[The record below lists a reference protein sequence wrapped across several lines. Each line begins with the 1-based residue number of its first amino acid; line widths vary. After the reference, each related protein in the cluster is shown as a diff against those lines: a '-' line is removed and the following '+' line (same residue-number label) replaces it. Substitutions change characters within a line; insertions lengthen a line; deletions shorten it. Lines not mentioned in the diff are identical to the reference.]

1 MEWCILL
8 LVFVSNL
15 RTNDP
20 IEGILLLDPPI
31 LNNQFVFQLGTKN
44 NPKES
49 IERIANRPYQRG
61 YRDFTPWPNIS
72 TFPITDKQ
80 IAPHRISILDDICYY
95 WTSVASQTQVADAM
109 SNPYES
115 SVFQRH
121 IVASIWINTLEHL
134 HAILSDLETM
144 LWKIEEMMAPHM
156 SDEKKDKY
164 MGEFTGALNEV
175 NTLRRRVSWYVTEM
189 ENNLYNLG
197 IDPSSSSSDGKCHED
212 AKNFLAIYKRL
223 LTYQSWA
230 EKLMGVITSNA
241 NLMETEKS
249 ISDSKSLSRLT
260 ALGFF
265 FVPVSFVATFFSMG
279 GEFGAGQNRFW
290 VYFAV
295 AAPLTFATFA
305 AAFGTWWWRKFWD
318 WRDRVL

>member
-1 MEWCILL
+1 ML

-61 YRDFTPWPNIS
+61 YRDFAPWPNIS

-95 WTSVASQTQVADAM
+95 WTSVASQTQVAEAM

-144 LWKIEEMMAPHM
+144 LWKIEEMIAPHM

-197 IDPSSSSSDGKCHED
+197 IDPSSSPSDGKCHED
-212 AKNFLAIYKRL
+212 AKRL
-223 LTYQSWA
+223 SCDTL
-230 EKLMGVITSNA
+230 
-241 NLMETEKS
+241 
-249 ISDSKSLSRLT
+249 
-260 ALGFF
+260 
-265 FVPVSFVATFFSMG
+265 
-279 GEFGAGQNRFW
+279 
-290 VYFAV
+290 
-295 AAPLTFATFA
+295 
-305 AAFGTWWWRKFWD
+305 
-318 WRDRVL
+318 